1 MDFSTMQPTCTLQTV
16 LETEARDNPF
26 ATFVKF
32 PIKEI
37 RQACLKRIEG
47 IQDIGSH
54 YADLA
59 EGCISR
65 LREIHDQC
73 DYWKKILEW
82 YLFTAEDEPILKRAI
97 EFALILSHKE
107 EGLVSKLLAGR
118 LKRGTFSIEI
128 YDKIPSLKD
137 FFHGLLRNI
146 YWERWWWKGKPRSGE
161 YREEAWHGVTRAL
174 DVAVLAS
181 DFGMIDKINEV
192 IFLMEKGVI
201 FPNRFAH
208 WAAKNMH
215 IAYLKTAKKCLEKAK
230 LEAAEEEPE

>member
-82 YLFTAEDEPILKRAI
+82 YLFTAEDEPIKKMPGKSETRGCGRRA
-97 EFALILSHKE
+97 
-107 EGLVSKLLAGR
+107 
-118 LKRGTFSIEI
+118 
-128 YDKIPSLKD
+128 
-137 FFHGLLRNI
+137 
-146 YWERWWWKGKPRSGE
+146 
-161 YREEAWHGVTRAL
+161 
-174 DVAVLAS
+174 
-181 DFGMIDKINEV
+181 
-192 IFLMEKGVI
+192 
-201 FPNRFAH
+201 
-208 WAAKNMH
+208 
-215 IAYLKTAKKCLEKAK
+215 
-230 LEAAEEEPE
+230 